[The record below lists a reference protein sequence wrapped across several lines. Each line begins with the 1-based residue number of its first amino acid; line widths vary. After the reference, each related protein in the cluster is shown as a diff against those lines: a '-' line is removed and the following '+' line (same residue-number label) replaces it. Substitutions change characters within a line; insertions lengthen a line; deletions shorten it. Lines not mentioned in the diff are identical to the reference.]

1 MDRKLLGIVLG
12 FCFLHT
18 LFWFSANYQLVEGVS
33 QKKALA
39 LSIFLSVPTTLL
51 VFYVT
56 RYAYDTIKSVWAI
69 KFIGF
74 SSGYIVFP
82 ILTWIFLHESPFT
95 YKTVSCL
102 ILAFIIVMI
111 QLHVPNN

>member
-1 MDRKLLGIVLG
+1 M
-12 FCFLHT
+12 
-18 LFWFSANYQLVEGVS
+18 EGVS
-33 QKKALA
+33 QRKALA
-39 LSIFLSVPTTLL
+39 LSIALSVPTTLL

-56 RYAYDTIKSVWAI
+56 KHGYETIKSVWAL

-82 ILTWIFLHESPFT
+82 ILTWVFLHESPFT
-95 YKTVSCL
+95 YKTVSCVL
-102 ILAFIIVMI
+102 LALIIVMI